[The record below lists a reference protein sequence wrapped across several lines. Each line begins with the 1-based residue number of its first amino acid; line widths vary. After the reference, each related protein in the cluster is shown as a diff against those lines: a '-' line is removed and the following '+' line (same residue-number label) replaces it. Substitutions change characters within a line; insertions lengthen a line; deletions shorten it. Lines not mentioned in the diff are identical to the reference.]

1 MSEQTL
7 IQSPGFDQI
16 VKGNVS
22 IKKLSKDKYR
32 ITFSKI
38 GKFLLYQVW
47 DKDSVDLNKKRS
59 VSYVSAK
66 NWVEIFKRYNTYL
79 ATWF

>member
-7 IQSPGFDQI
+7 IQTPSFDQI
-16 VKGNVS
+16 VKGNVC
-22 IKKLSKDKYR
+22 IKKSSKYKYR

-59 VSYVSAK
+59 VSYVSA
-66 NWVEIFKRYNTYL
+66 
-79 ATWF
+79 